1 MNYSKG
7 ALLLKKLY
15 SSVSSSFVSDT
26 KISHLYIVEPLSAM
40 VRIALQI
47 TGKLV
52 LKFQYQNKIGYSDP
66 TMLQGTIRWSYGDT
80 EMITLFIKSNK
91 KGGSLV
97 SPKDCEHSRVIFKV
111 AD

>member
-40 VRIALQI
+40 VRIALLNYREI
-47 TGKLV
+47 GTKISISN
-52 LKFQYQNKIGYSDP
+52 NKIGYSDP

-80 EMITLFIKSNK
+80 RNDLHYLLNPI

-97 SPKDCEHSRVIFKV
+97 STKRLRTFTRDI
-111 AD
+111 